1 MTQKKSGGLPEQPA
15 ALFPKARAASV
26 PRRARDKKAALKT
39 LEEEAEADF
48 HLTGGIGV
56 VGVGVGDGAE
66 RRVEIHAGQRARSRV
81 RCSRTIC
88 GAIGKNEVAGVVN
101 TR

>member
-48 HLTGGIGV
+48 HLTGGIGE
-56 VGVGVGDGAE
+56 VGVGVGNGAE
-66 RRVEIHAGQRARSRV
+66 GCIKVQAGQCPSRGVRSSRARR
-81 RCSRTIC
+81 
-88 GAIGKNEVAGVVN
+88 GAISGNNVTRVV
-101 TR
+101 